1 MLTREILAANTV
13 LTGLTAEQIAA
24 ICTLSEND
32 ENAVIAQKTG
42 KIYGD
47 LDADILSVTGVAKN
61 GTEKTYDYA
70 KRVLGDFKIKAQS
83 SAELQSTITSLTK
96 EKERL
101 ERAVADGA
109 GDAETKRALK
119 QAQTDLTAITSQF
132 NELNTKYQQAQTD
145 NANAL
150 FGFRVDSAL
159 QTASAGLKFKAGL
172 PETVTGV
179 LLNQAMAKIKGMN
192 PEFIDDGK
200 GGTLIAFKDAN
211 GAIMRNPNNQLN
223 PFSPSELLQQEL
235 RTMQVLDE
243 TKPKPGGG
251 TIPPVGGG
259 GGSVTVDISGV
270 KTRVEAY
277 DTITAGLLAQGI
289 TRDSEAFDTAMSQAW
304 KDNNVASLPEK

>member
-1 MLTREILAANTV
+1 MLTREIIAANTV
-13 LTGLTAEQIAA
+13 LSGLTTEQIAA

-70 KRVLGDFKIKAQS
+70 KRVLGDFKAKAES
-83 SAELQSTITSLTK
+83 TSELQSTITSLTK
-96 EKERL
+96 EKSRL
-101 ERAVADGA
+101 EKAVADGT

-119 QAQTDLTAITSQF
+119 QAQTDLTAITTQF
-132 NELNTKYQQAQTD
+132 NELNNKYQSAQTD
-145 NANAL
+145 HESEL
-150 FGFRVDSAL
+150 FGLRVDGAL
-159 QTASAGLKFKAGL
+159 RESIAGLKFKAGL
-172 PETVTGV
+172 PDTVTGV
-179 LLNQAMAKIKGMN
+179 LLNQAMEKIKGMN

-200 GGTLIAFKDAN
+200 GGTIIAFKDNN

-251 TIPPVGGG
+251 TVPPVGGV
-259 GGSVTVDISGV
+259 GSSVAVDISGA

-277 DTITAGLLAQGI
+277 DTITAGLLSQGL
-289 TRDSEAFDTAMSQAW
+289 TRDSVAFETAMSQAW
-304 KDNNVASLPEK
+304 KDNNVAALPEQ